1 MDGKQ
6 GVLDSMKKDLFNNLF
21 HGKRVFVTGDTGFK
35 GSWLCVWLLSLGAH
49 VTGMALPPRSKRDNF
64 VRGGLARKI
73 RHLEIDVRDY
83 DAVHKA
89 FLSCK
94 PQIIFHLAA
103 QPLVIESYKTP
114 RETLETNVLGTLNVL
129 EAARLTSSVKAIV
142 NVTSDKCYD
151 NKEWVHGYRETD
163 PLGGRDPYSASKA
176 ASEIVSAAYR
186 YSFFASGGSGP
197 ALATARAGNVIGGGD
212 WAPYR
217 IVPDCIRA
225 LLSSSTIEVR
235 NPHATRPWQHVL
247 EPLRGYLMLAH
258 KLYAEGEQ
266 WSGPW
271 NFGPLQSNSRPVQ
284 TLVEKVVSVWGS
296 GTIKQAKQNK
306 KPHEAGLLNLDISKA
321 MTLLQ
326 WCPVL
331 NFNDTVSSTI
341 EDYRRME
348 QASRVFDVMT
358 LEIQKYTDLVRDTPE
373 HRKAE

>member
-1 MDGKQ
+1 MGGKQ

-21 HGKRVFVTGDTGFK
+21 HGKRILVTGDTGFK
-35 GSWLCVWLLSLGAH
+35 GSWLCVWLLTLGAD
-49 VTGMALPPRSKRDNF
+49 VTGLALPARSKRDNF
-64 VRGGLARKI
+64 VRGSFARKI

-89 FLSCK
+89 FFSCK

-163 PLGGRDPYSASKA
+163 PMGGRDPYSASKA

-186 YSFFASGGSGP
+186 YSFFSNPVGP

-225 LLSSSTIEVR
+225 LLSDSTIEVR

-247 EPLRGYLMLAH
+247 EPLRGYLMLGQ
-258 KLYAEGEQ
+258 KLFTEGNT

-296 GTIKQAKQNK
+296 GTIKQAKQKK

-331 NFNDTVSSTI
+331 NFDDTVSSTI
-341 EDYRRME
+341 EEYRRME
-348 QASRVFDVMT
+348 HAGRVFEVMT
-358 LEIQKYTDLVRDTPE
+358 SEIQKFTELVRDTPK
-373 HRKAE
+373 HGKAG